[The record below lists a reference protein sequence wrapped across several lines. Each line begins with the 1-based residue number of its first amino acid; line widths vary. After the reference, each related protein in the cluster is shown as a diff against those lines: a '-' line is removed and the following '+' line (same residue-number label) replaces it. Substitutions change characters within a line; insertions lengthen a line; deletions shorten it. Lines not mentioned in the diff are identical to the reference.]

1 MISRL
6 GPDRSTTLRRR
17 TLDAVITVLV
27 FVTGA
32 AQLHPWQFRPDLGY
46 LAALTLTAGALSMP
60 WRRRLPSS
68 VLALAVAGSTLQ
80 LLTAGPKDSSVDIGL
95 VFAGYAIAAY
105 GSGPTRVL
113 LPAAGVLPTA
123 WAAADWLGD
132 SAGRYTAPAAVAVAV
147 LPIWI
152 PWLIGANVEARR
164 RALAGLTERAARLEA
179 ERELETVRAVLAE
192 RGRIARELHDI
203 VAHHV
208 SVMGV
213 QAGAA
218 RVAMRAAPERAEAA
232 LRGVEGSARQ
242 AVAEMRS
249 MLGALKAPAPAAPPE
264 RRRSAGSAALSPQPG
279 LADLP
284 RLAGEFANVGLNI
297 EMSLDWRLGSGNP
310 APGEALQ
317 LSAYRIVEQSLTNV
331 LEHAGTAPTSVAV
344 RVTPTAVEVTVT
356 NGPADDAKNFT
367 GSDRGTRGHGT
378 AGMRDRVSMFDGT
391 LNAGA
396 LPDGGYRVHARLP
409 REGGR

>member
-6 GPDRSTTLRRR
+6 GSDRISSLRRR
-17 TLDAVITVLV
+17 ALDVVIAALV
-27 FVTGA
+27 FLTGA
-32 AQLHPWQFRPDLGY
+32 AQLHPWHPRPDLGY

-68 VLALAVAGSTLQ
+68 VFALAVAGSTLQ
-80 LLTAGPKDSSVDIGL
+80 LLTAGPEGSSVDIGL

-105 GSGPTRVL
+105 GTGPPRML
-113 LPAAGVLPTA
+113 LPAAGVIPTA

-132 SAGRYTAPAAVAVAV
+132 SAGHYTVPAAVAVAA

-152 PWLIGANVEARR
+152 PWLIGATVEARR

-179 ERELETVRAVLAE
+179 ERELEAVRAVLEE

-218 RVAMRAAPERAEAA
+218 RLAMGAAPERAEAA
-232 LRGVEGSARQ
+232 LRGVEDSARQ
-242 AVAEMRS
+242 AVGEMRR
-249 MLGALKAPAPAAPPE
+249 MLGALKAPAPAAPPG
-264 RRRSAGSAALSPQPG
+264 RRRSAGPAPLSPQPG

-284 RLAGEFANVGLNI
+284 RLTGEFAEVGLNI
-297 EMSLDWRLGSGNP
+297 EMSLDWRLGAGTP
-310 APGEALQ
+310 APDEALQ

-344 RVTPTAVEVTVT
+344 LVTPTAVEVTVT
-356 NGPADDAKNFT
+356 NGPAGTAKNFT
-367 GSDRGTRGHGT
+367 GSDRATRGHGT
-378 AGMRDRVSMFDGT
+378 TGMRDRVSMFDGT

-396 LPDGGYRVHARLP
+396 LPGGGYRVHARLP